1 MLPDMTL
8 STMSDPATFVGGRA
22 FPVQKHID
30 YELGPIAI
38 RDPARGLMHQI
49 WRARMENQYVYLSAP
64 NVAEFV
70 LLDLPKVTEISFTFD
85 QNANPI
91 FAYVQDGI
99 AKLYWFDASIA
110 DYVTTVFGAD
120 VLTPRITLDDK
131 RLTQRS
137 VSDVLLFY
145 QRDSKL
151 MMRMQRER
159 FSIEHAL
166 ASNVTDGVVKCG
178 MMRNLRVG
186 VQLAQYQMAVNI

>member
-1 MLPDMTL
+1 MLPHLVL
-8 STMSDPATFVGGRA
+8 STSSVPAAFVGGRA

-30 YELGPIAI
+30 YEYGPIAI
-38 RDPARGLMHQI
+38 QDPSKGSMHQI

-64 NVAEFV
+64 NTAEFV

-85 QNANPI
+85 QNARHI
-91 FAYVQDGI
+91 FVYVQDGI
-99 AKLYWFDASIA
+99 AKMRWYDTDAASYI
-110 DYVTTVFGAD
+110 TTVFGAD
-120 VLTPRITLDDK
+120 VITPRITLDDK
-131 RLTQRS
+131 RDSQRG

-151 MMRMQRER
+151 MMRMQRDR
-159 FSIEHAL
+159 YGIEYAL

-186 VQLAQYQMAVNI
+186 VQLAQYHPAVNI

>member
-1 MLPDMTL
+1 MIPDMVL
-8 STMSDPATFVGGRA
+8 STQSAPATFVGGRS

-30 YELGPIAI
+30 YEYGPIATQ
-38 RDPARGLMHQI
+38 DASKGSMHQI
-49 WRARMENQYVYLSAP
+49 WRARMENQFVYLSAP
-64 NVAEFV
+64 NVAEFI
-70 LLDLPKVTEISFTFD
+70 LLDLPGVTEISFTFD
-85 QNANPI
+85 QNANVI
-91 FAYVQDGI
+91 FAYVQDGL
-99 AKLYWFDASIA
+99 AKLYWFDASIG

-166 ASNVTDGVVKCG
+166 ASGVTDGVVKCG

-186 VQLAQYQMAVNI
+186 VQLAQYQPAVLL

>member
-1 MLPDMTL
+1 MIPDMVL
-8 STMSDPATFVGGRA
+8 STASMPAVFVGGRA

-38 RDPARGLMHQI
+38 QDASRGVDYQM
-49 WRARMENQYVYLSAP
+49 WRTRMQNDYVYLSAP
-64 NVAEFV
+64 NVQEFV
-70 LLDLPKVTEISFTFD
+70 LLDLPEITEISFTFD
-85 QNANPI
+85 QNANVI

-99 AKLYWFDASIA
+99 AKLYWFDASVG

-166 ASNVTDGVVKCG
+166 ASGVTDGVVKCG

-186 VQLAQYQMAVNI
+186 VQLAQYNPAVNL